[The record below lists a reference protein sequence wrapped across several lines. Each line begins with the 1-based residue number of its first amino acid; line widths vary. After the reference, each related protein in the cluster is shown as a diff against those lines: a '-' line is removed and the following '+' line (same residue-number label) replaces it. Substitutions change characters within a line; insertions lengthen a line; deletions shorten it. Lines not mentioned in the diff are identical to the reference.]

1 MNTPDDLLSV
11 GGTAADADPSGVDLS
26 SQRSINLDASREDE
40 EDEAFLPDPGSQQLD
55 DVEPPQD
62 AQRVDEEL
70 LQSGL
75 DFEELCDLAETDDIK
90 LALSFITLLQNASLE
105 DDGMRLDPDVYDRLL
120 HPPQEELDL
129 DDPDLRLALDLFL
142 AVGNSSQET
151 YTSVRKAIRRRY
163 PEEDVLTYDQIK
175 RRVAQLSGVVP
186 LVHDMCVKTC
196 VAYVGPFRD
205 LDTCPYCGELRY
217 DPIKLAASD
226 GKTKVARRE
235 FHTMP
240 IGPQLQALWR
250 NKDSAQRMR
259 YRDIRTEE
267 ILKELGQNDGNIPSY
282 YDFFHGSEYLQAVED
297 GRIKEGDPVLM
308 FSIDGAQLYQNKAS
322 DCWIYIWVVFN
333 HDPASGRYI
342 KKNILVGAIIPGPNK
357 PKILESFLFPGL
369 HHLAAI
375 QKQGLPIWDASRKQL
390 FTSHP
395 FLALATA
402 DGPAMASING
412 LVGHQGRNGCRLYCP
427 LKGRRKP
434 GGSQYYPAL
443 LKPINYEV
451 DGCSHADIDPF
462 TIGSRT
468 FENYETNLKYL
479 IESPND
485 TQYKKRRLETGI
497 VKPGIFLGLP
507 NRHILTIPRC
517 FGYDIMH
524 LVSLNIP
531 DLLISLWRGTIDC
544 DKDDDRCTWSWA
556 VLRGNIW
563 TTHGQAVA
571 SITPYLPGSFD
582 RPPRNPA
589 EKINSGYKAWEFL
602 MYIFGLGPGLFY
614 NILPRPFWRN
624 FCKLVFGVR
633 ILHQYEICAD
643 SLRDAYA
650 TILDFVVEFEL
661 IYCERRASRIH
672 FVRPCI
678 HTIIH
683 AAPEV
688 ARAGPGMIAS
698 QWTMERVI
706 GDLGSEIRQPSNPF
720 ANLSQRAVRRCQ
732 VNALKAMIPDLEEP
746 TNVLPRGA
754 QDLGGGYVLLK
765 ARQKNATRM
774 REHEAVALRA
784 YCLEQDHDLSDSC
797 DLRVLRWARL
807 RVPTGQ
813 VARSLW
819 KESLKAIN
827 QVRMARNVKVMLTIY
842 CLFVN

>member
-129 DDPDLRLALDLFL
+129 HDPDLRLALDLFL

-151 YTSVRKAIRRRY
+151 YISVRKAIRRRY

-297 GRIKEGDPVLM
+297 GHIKEGDPVLM

-333 HDPASGRYI
+333 HDPASGCYI
-342 KKNILVGAIIPGPNK
+342 
-357 PKILESFLFPGL
+357 
-369 HHLAAI
+369 
-375 QKQGLPIWDASRKQL
+375 
-390 FTSHP
+390 
-395 FLALATA
+395 
-402 DGPAMASING
+402 
-412 LVGHQGRNGCRLYCP
+412 
-427 LKGRRKP
+427 
-434 GGSQYYPAL
+434 
-443 LKPINYEV
+443 
-451 DGCSHADIDPF
+451 
-462 TIGSRT
+462 
-468 FENYETNLKYL
+468 
-479 IESPND
+479 
-485 TQYKKRRLETGI
+485 
-497 VKPGIFLGLP
+497 
-507 NRHILTIPRC
+507 
-517 FGYDIMH
+517 
-524 LVSLNIP
+524 
-531 DLLISLWRGTIDC
+531 
-544 DKDDDRCTWSWA
+544 
-556 VLRGNIW
+556 
-563 TTHGQAVA
+563 
-571 SITPYLPGSFD
+571 
-582 RPPRNPA
+582 
-589 EKINSGYKAWEFL
+589 
-602 MYIFGLGPGLFY
+602 
-614 NILPRPFWRN
+614 
-624 FCKLVFGVR
+624 
-633 ILHQYEICAD
+633 
-643 SLRDAYA
+643 
-650 TILDFVVEFEL
+650 
-661 IYCERRASRIH
+661 
-672 FVRPCI
+672 
-678 HTIIH
+678 
-683 AAPEV
+683 
-688 ARAGPGMIAS
+688 
-698 QWTMERVI
+698 
-706 GDLGSEIRQPSNPF
+706 
-720 ANLSQRAVRRCQ
+720 
-732 VNALKAMIPDLEEP
+732 
-746 TNVLPRGA
+746 
-754 QDLGGGYVLLK
+754 
-765 ARQKNATRM
+765 
-774 REHEAVALRA
+774 
-784 YCLEQDHDLSDSC
+784 
-797 DLRVLRWARL
+797 
-807 RVPTGQ
+807 
-813 VARSLW
+813 
-819 KESLKAIN
+819 
-827 QVRMARNVKVMLTIY
+827 
-842 CLFVN
+842 